1 MSKKLIVAYYL
12 LLLVILGSWS
22 NPEVLPALSFRL
34 IFLIALILPLLIKKS
49 NYAPYIILT
58 YTVISAS
65 NYAVSYMP
73 VDGFY
78 LLVTFVVCILT
89 IGRVNEISS
98 LKVPNAFWVLC
109 GLSVFVDL
117 FLSSDINNSYKWVS
131 VALVSTCLISKDKSV
146 NLHIVSLSFA
156 VISFVLSIEFLFV
169 GDQFVR
175 DVHTIIGDLDRKGW
189 ADPNYFGAVLGTGI
203 VSSLIELVINK
214 NVEKRLKWFYYVT
227 ILLTLYTLFTTA
239 SRGAF
244 VALAASSIII
254 LFLSPLK
261 TKHKIG
267 GFSLSLIVLLVMYN
281 LHFLDLLLLR
291 FESDEGDAGG
301 RTLIWV
307 PRLNAFFG
315 EGDLIQWLF
324 GVGRDKSLVLGTG
337 RALGFHND
345 YLAALVRYGFVGIF
359 CLLSSLI
366 VPITKS
372 VNHKGIVIAA
382 VVYLGL
388 CMSSIEPFTG
398 GQWGSLYFYIY
409 ILMLSQVKYEEKRI

>member
-1 MSKKLIVAYYL
+1 MNNKLIVAYYL

-22 NPEVLPALSFRL
+22 NPAVLPALPLRL
-34 IFLIALILPLLIKKS
+34 LYLVALILPLLIKRSK
-49 NYAPYIILT
+49 YAPYIILT

-73 VDGFY
+73 VDGLY

-89 IGRVNEISS
+89 IGRVNGTHS

-109 GLSVFVDL
+109 WLSVFVDL
-117 FLSSDINNSYKWVS
+117 LFSSDINNSYKWIS
-131 VALVSTCLISKDKSV
+131 VALVSTCLISKDKSA
-146 NLHIVSLSFA
+146 NLHLVGLCFA

-175 DVHTIIGDLDRKGW
+175 DVHTINGDLDRKGW

-214 NVEKRLKWFYYVT
+214 NAEKRLKWFYYVT
-227 ILLTLYTLFTTA
+227 ILLALYTLFTTA

-261 TKHKIG
+261 KTQKIG
-267 GFSLSLIVLLVMYN
+267 GLIISIVVLLVMYN
-281 LHFLDLLLLR
+281 FHFLDLLLLR

-301 RTLIWV
+301 RAWIWV
-307 PRLNAFFG
+307 SRLNAFFG
-315 EGDLIQWLF
+315 ECNLFQWIF
-324 GVGRDKSLVLGTG
+324 GVGRDKSLLLGTG
-337 RALGFHND
+337 KLLGFHND
-345 YLAALVRYGFVGIF
+345 FLAVLVMYGFIGLI
-359 CLLSSLI
+359 CLLSMLI
-366 VPITKS
+366 SPIIKS
-372 VNHKGIVIAA
+372 VNHKGIVCAA
-382 VVYLGL
+382 VVYLAL
-388 CMSSIEPFTG
+388 CMFSIEPFTG
-398 GQWGSLYFYIY
+398 GQWSCLYFYIY
-409 ILMLSQVKYEEKRI
+409 ILMLSQVRYEE

>member
-1 MSKKLIVAYYL
+1 MNNKLIVAYYL

-22 NPEVLPALSFRL
+22 NPEVLPALPLRL
-34 IFLIALILPLLIKKS
+34 LYLVALILPLLIKRSK
-49 NYAPYIILT
+49 YAPYIILT

-73 VDGFY
+73 VDGLY

-89 IGRVNEISS
+89 IGRVNGTHS

-109 GLSVFVDL
+109 WLSVFVDL
-117 FLSSDINNSYKWVS
+117 LFSSDINNSYKWIS
-131 VALVSTCLISKDKSV
+131 VALVSTCLISKNKAA

-189 ADPNYFGAVLGTGI
+189 ADPNYFGAILGTGI
-203 VSSLIELVINK
+203 VSSLIELIINR
-214 NVEKRLKWFYYVT
+214 NLEKRVKFFYYVT
-227 ILLTLYTLFTTA
+227 ILLTLYALFTTA

-244 VALAASSIII
+244 IALTASSIII

-261 TKHKIG
+261 KTKKIG
-267 GFSLSLIVLLVMYN
+267 GLIISMIVLLVMYN

-291 FESDEGDAGG
+291 FESDGGDAGG
-301 RTLIWV
+301 RALIWV
-307 PRLNAFFG
+307 TRLKAFFG
-315 EGDLIQWLF
+315 ECNLFQWLF

-337 RALGFHND
+337 QLLGSHND
-345 YLAALVRYGFVGIF
+345 FLAVLVMYGFIGFI
-359 CLLSSLI
+359 CLLSLLI
-366 VPITKS
+366 SPIIKS

-382 VVYLGL
+382 VVYIAL
-388 CMSSIEPFTG
+388 CMFSIEPFTG
-398 GQWGSLYFYIY
+398 GQWGCFYFYIY
-409 ILMLSQVKYEEKRI
+409 ILMLSQVRYEEE

>member
-1 MSKKLIVAYYL
+1 MNSKLIVAYYL
-12 LLLVILGSWS
+12 LLLVILCSWS
-22 NPEVLPALSFRL
+22 NPEVLPSLLFRL
-34 IFLIALILPLLIKKS
+34 LYLIALILPLLIQKS
-49 NYAPYIILT
+49 KYAPYIILT

-73 VDGFY
+73 VDGLY
-78 LLVTFVVCILT
+78 LLVTFVICIFT
-89 IGRVNEISS
+89 IGKVNGINS

-109 GLSVFVDL
+109 GLSVLVDF
-117 FLSSDINNSYKWVS
+117 FLSNDINISYKWIA
-131 VALVSTCLISKDKSV
+131 VALVSTCLISKEKSA
-146 NLHIVSLSFA
+146 NLHIVGLCFA

-267 GFSLSLIVLLVMYN
+267 LLLLSLIVLLVMYN

-307 PRLNAFFG
+307 SRLNAFLG

-324 GVGRDKSLVLGTG
+324 GVGRDKSLLLGTG
-337 RALGFHND
+337 KLLGFHND
-345 YLAALVRYGFVGIF
+345 FLAVLVMYGFIGLI
-359 CLLSSLI
+359 CLLSMLI
-366 VPITKS
+366 SPIIKS
-372 VNHKGIVIAA
+372 VNHKGIVCAA
-382 VVYLGL
+382 VVYLAL
-388 CMSSIEPFTG
+388 CMFSIEPFTG
-398 GQWGSLYFYIY
+398 GQWSSLYFYIY
-409 ILMLSQVKYEEKRI
+409 ILMLSQVRYEE

>member
-1 MSKKLIVAYYL
+1 MNGKLIVAYYL

-22 NPEVLPALSFRL
+22 NPEVLPALPLRL
-34 IFLIALILPLLIKKS
+34 LYLVALVLPLLIKKS
-49 NYAPYIILT
+49 KYVPYIILT

-73 VDGFY
+73 VDGLY

-89 IGRVNEISS
+89 IGRVNRRRT

-109 GLSVFVDL
+109 GLSVIVDL
-117 FLSSDINNSYKWVS
+117 FLSSDINNSYKWIT
-131 VALVSTCLISKDKSV
+131 VALVSTCLISKDKSA
-146 NLHIVSLSFA
+146 NLHLVGLSFA

-175 DVHTIIGDLDRKGW
+175 DVHTILGDLDRKGW

-203 VSSLIELVINK
+203 VSSLIELVINR
-214 NVEKRLKWFYYVT
+214 NLEKRMKLFYYVT
-227 ILLTLYTLFTTA
+227 ILLTLYALFTTA

-244 VALAASSIII
+244 VALTASSIII

-261 TKHKIG
+261 KIQKIG
-267 GFSLSLIVLLVMYN
+267 GLIISMVGLLVMYN

-291 FESDEGDAGG
+291 FESDGGDAGG
-301 RTLIWV
+301 RALIWV

-315 EGDLIQWLF
+315 ECNLIQWLF

-337 RALGFHND
+337 RLLGFHND
-345 YLAALVRYGFVGIF
+345 FLAVLVMYGFIGLIGLF
-359 CLLSSLI
+359 SLLIS
-366 VPITKS
+366 PIIKS

-382 VVYLGL
+382 VVYIAL

-398 GQWGSLYFYIY
+398 GQWGCLYFYIY
-409 ILMLSQVKYEEKRI
+409 ILMLSQVRYEE